1 MARKKKDVEVLSE
14 TLGPEIQEDF
24 LDGLNAP
31 LEAPGQAQ
39 AEPETVTLSGSL
51 LDDSEDGI
59 TFLVVYGDEEGTE
72 AEFEIPREQV
82 VLLMAEDSSESDEL
96 TVTRAYAIEAGIIDA
111 RF

>member
-24 LDGLNAP
+24 LDGLAAP
-31 LEAPGQAQ
+31 LEASGQAQ

-59 TFLVVYGDEEGTE
+59 TFLVIYGDEAGTE
-72 AEFEIPREQV
+72 AEFEISHEQV
-82 VLLMAEDSSESDEL
+82 LSLTAGSDEADQTGISSEI
-96 TVTRAYAIEAGIIDA
+96 R
-111 RF
+111 

>member
-24 LDGLNAP
+24 LDGMNAP
-31 LEAPGQAQ
+31 LEASGQ
-39 AEPETVTLSGSL
+39 AEPETVTLNGSL

-59 TFLVVYGDEEGTE
+59 TFLVIYGDEAGTE

-82 VLLMAEDSSESDEL
+82 LSLTAGSDEADQTGISSEI
-96 TVTRAYAIEAGIIDA
+96 R
-111 RF
+111 